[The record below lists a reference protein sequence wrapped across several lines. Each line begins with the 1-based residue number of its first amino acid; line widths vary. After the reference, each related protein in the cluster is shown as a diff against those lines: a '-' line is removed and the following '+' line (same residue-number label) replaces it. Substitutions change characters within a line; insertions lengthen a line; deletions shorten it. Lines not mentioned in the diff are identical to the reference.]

1 MARTT
6 VSTHEEDSIEFLS
19 FSDKIGKL
27 LGVHPERRLVLK
39 EGRANGVIFEVL
51 NRSGVQGR
59 FASSR
64 RGYGDVG
71 MGRQYVIRV
80 SELRMRFNQLACF
93 ATMIDDGEFSLSTT
107 QSFSPCH
114 QCDRGM

>member
-6 VSTHEEDSIEFLS
+6 VSTHEENGIEFLS

-27 LGVHPERRLVLK
+27 LGVLPELRLVLK

-51 NRSGVQGR
+51 NRSGVQRR

-80 SELRMRFNQLACF
+80 SELRLGFQSAGMFC
-93 ATMIDDGEFSLSTT
+93 DD
-107 QSFSPCH
+107 
-114 QCDRGM
+114 DR